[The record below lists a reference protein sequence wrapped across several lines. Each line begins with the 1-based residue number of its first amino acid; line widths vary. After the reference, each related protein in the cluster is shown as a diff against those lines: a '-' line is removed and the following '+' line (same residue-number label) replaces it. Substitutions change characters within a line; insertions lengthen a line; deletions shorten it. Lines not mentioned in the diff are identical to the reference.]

1 MFSLRGEASHKRHR
15 GKEMV
20 KQLFRQSANTH
31 GLMANIRISR
41 LEEKLGSSP
50 GKMVVMRKSCC
61 HFYPENHQKYRPE
74 HRSTKPAASKAA
86 PQSLAHESRRFQIR
100 TNYTKIVCTTIV
112 YRANVKNITLS
123 ADEHLIE
130 AARERA
136 REEQSTLNEQFRL
149 WLAQYTQRARRMDE
163 YDATIASLR
172 GKLHIGR
179 KLTRDEMNAR

>member
-1 MFSLRGEASHKRHR
+1 M
-15 GKEMV
+15 
-20 KQLFRQSANTH
+20 
-31 GLMANIRISR
+31 
-41 LEEKLGSSP
+41 
-50 GKMVVMRKSCC
+50 
-61 HFYPENHQKYRPE
+61 
-74 HRSTKPAASKAA
+74 
-86 PQSLAHESRRFQIR
+86 
-100 TNYTKIVCTTIV
+100 